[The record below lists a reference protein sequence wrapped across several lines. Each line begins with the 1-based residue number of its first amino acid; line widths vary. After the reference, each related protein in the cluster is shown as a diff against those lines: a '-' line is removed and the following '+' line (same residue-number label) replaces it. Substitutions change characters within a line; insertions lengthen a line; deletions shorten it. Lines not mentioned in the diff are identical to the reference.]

1 MGVGFF
7 DEGDSVVVRI
17 RGMRECIAYIREEAL
32 AYQLDS
38 VAEFLKAAC
47 RELDD
52 GLDAIDDSPTSLHR
66 VDVRKYQ

>member
-1 MGVGFF
+1 MGVDFF
-7 DEGDSVVVRI
+7 DEGDSVVVRM

-52 GLDAIDDSPTSLHR
+52 GLDDINETPASLHR
-66 VDVRKYQ
+66 VDVRRYQ